1 MLYILYCVVIN
12 LSVPKHIPISY
23 FTVEMALI
31 NLNPNH
37 LNLNLIL
44 LKRQHASNYNLCQ
57 PFPLLLHDIVLID
70 LIRSGV
76 GMFTVRQHWLR
87 G

>member
-12 LSVPKHIPISY
+12 LSIPKHIPINY

-31 NLNPNH
+31 NLNH

-44 LKRQHASNYNLCQ
+44 LERQHASNYNLCQ
-57 PFPLLLHDIVLID
+57 PFPLLLYDTALID
-70 LIRSGV
+70 LIRSCG